1 MIQAVQDTYQ
11 GPLGLLSNTNVSK
24 PSAISIA
31 WDFIMYNVSSLQGSI
46 SIVDFLIYSFN
57 VVVLKVKMIL
67 MGQKSGIGQIYG
79 GIQLWGMHLEIL
91 NIH

>member
-1 MIQAVQDTYQ
+1 LIEAVQNTYQ
-11 GPLGLLSNTNVSK
+11 GPLGLLSNTNVST
-24 PSAISIA
+24 PSAISII
-31 WDFIMYNVSSLQGSI
+31 WDFIMYNVSSLWGST

-67 MGQKSGIGQIYG
+67 MEQKSGIGQIYG
-79 GIQLWGMHLEIL
+79 GIQQWEMQLEIL